1 MAEHPN
7 VSVVRDAYAAF
18 SKGDLEGALAALADD
33 AVFHFG
39 GEGPN
44 SGDHKGREAI
54 TAALVHN
61 FELTGGSQALD
72 VKDIFADDRR
82 AAVVVHETASR
93 VDGASL
99 AMDEVHVLHFDGAG
113 KITDLWDLPTDAT
126 VHDAFFDG
134 K

>member
-44 SGDHKGREAI
+44 SGDH
-54 TAALVHN
+54 
-61 FELTGGSQALD
+61 
-72 VKDIFADDRR
+72 
-82 AAVVVHETASR
+82 
-93 VDGASL
+93 
-99 AMDEVHVLHFDGAG
+99 
-113 KITDLWDLPTDAT
+113 
-126 VHDAFFDG
+126 
-134 K
+134 